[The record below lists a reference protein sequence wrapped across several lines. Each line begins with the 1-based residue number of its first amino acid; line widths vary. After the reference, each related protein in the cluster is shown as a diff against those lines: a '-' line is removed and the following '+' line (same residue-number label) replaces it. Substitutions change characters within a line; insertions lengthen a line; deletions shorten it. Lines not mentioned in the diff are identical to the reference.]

1 MNKYGKQIKPDFEAE
16 LSEAE
21 RCKAQRDPAGSFKHL
36 ERAHVLGQSSTRL
49 HLIAHCEMLK
59 WAVRNM
65 RPREFVG
72 QVVRIVGAATKT
84 ALGLVPEGN
93 TGGSNVSPF
102 KRMAVPDDLA
112 AIIALA
118 RR

>member
-1 MNKYGKQIKPDFEAE
+1 MNKYGAKIKPNFQAELREAE
-16 LSEAE
+16 QCDSQGDAV
-21 RCKAQRDPAGSFKHL
+21 GSFKHF

-49 HLIAHCEMLK
+49 HLIAHWRMLQ
-59 WAVRNM
+59 WAVQQA
-65 RPREFVG
+65 RPSEFVG

-84 ALGLVPEGN
+84 AMGLVPEGN

-102 KRMAVPDDLA
+102 KRMAVPGDLA
-112 AIIALA
+112 AIIEQA